1 MNELKIK
8 RSYLFRKLSFLSRN
22 TFLLNGGQ
30 LMEYREYRKNFFNKF
45 NELKK
50 SIYER
55 RVREEAELWLK
66 LQDAIL
72 SGNFSTVKRA
82 NEFARLWLEG
92 YNDYVVSLKLNM
104 QESTI
109 RQYRKQLSD
118 ELYDI
123 TGDDFF
129 SLFENFSKNEEKL
142 NKILYILFHTRK
154 NGWKGSS
161 DLIPL
166 DLYAIFKAYVINEED
181 IDFSIDDCRK
191 ELSFI
196 SRFSVQNIKE
206 EMNKLNLEK
215 LKYIIGVLE
224 GEKGTT
230 DDKYLVSKC
239 MEGDLND

>member
-1 MNELKIK
+1 MV
-8 RSYLFRKLSFLSRN
+8 
-22 TFLLNGGQ
+22 
-30 LMEYREYRKNFFNKF
+30 YREYKKNFFTKF

-72 SGNFSTVKRA
+72 SGNFSTLKRA
-82 NEFARLWLEG
+82 DEFARLWLEG
-92 YNDYVVSLKLNM
+92 YNDYAVSLKLNM

-129 SLFENFSKNEEKL
+129 SLFESFNKNKEKL
-142 NKILYILFHTRK
+142 NKILYILTHTRK

-166 DLYAIFKAYVINEED
+166 DTYTIFKSCVMNEES
-181 IDFSIDDCRK
+181 IDFSIDDCKK

-196 SRFSVQNIKE
+196 SRYSIQNIKKD
-206 EMNKLNLEK
+206 MNKLNLER
-215 LKYIIGVLE
+215 LKYVIDVLE
-224 GEKGTT
+224 GTKGTM
-230 DDKYLVSKC
+230 DDKYLVSRC
-239 MEGDLND
+239 MEGDLID

>member
-1 MNELKIK
+1 MV
-8 RSYLFRKLSFLSRN
+8 
-22 TFLLNGGQ
+22 
-30 LMEYREYRKNFFNKF
+30 YREYKKNFFTKF

-72 SGNFSTVKRA
+72 SGNFSTLKRA
-82 NEFARLWLEG
+82 DEFARLWLEG
-92 YNDYVVSLKLNM
+92 YNDYAVSLKLNM

-129 SLFENFSKNEEKL
+129 SLFESFNKNKEKL
-142 NKILYILFHTRK
+142 NKILYILSHTKK

-166 DLYAIFKAYVINEED
+166 DTYTIFKSCVMNEES
-181 IDFSIDDCRK
+181 IDFSIDDCKK

-196 SRFSVQNIKE
+196 SRYSIQNIKKD
-206 EMNKLNLEK
+206 MNKLNLER
-215 LKYIIGVLE
+215 LKYVIDVLE
-224 GEKGTT
+224 GTKGTM
-230 DDKYLVSKC
+230 DDKYLVSRC
-239 MEGDLND
+239 MEGDLID

>member
-1 MNELKIK
+1 MV
-8 RSYLFRKLSFLSRN
+8 
-22 TFLLNGGQ
+22 
-30 LMEYREYRKNFFNKF
+30 YREYKKNFFTKF

-72 SGNFSTVKRA
+72 SGNFSTLKRA
-82 NEFARLWLEG
+82 DEFARLWLEG
-92 YNDYVVSLKLNM
+92 YNDYAVSLKLNM

-129 SLFENFSKNEEKL
+129 SLFESFNKNKEKL
-142 NKILYILFHTRK
+142 NKILYILSHTKK

-166 DLYAIFKAYVINEED
+166 DTYTIFKSCVMNEES
-181 IDFSIDDCRK
+181 IDFSIDDCKK
-191 ELSFI
+191 ELSFL
-196 SRFSVQNIKE
+196 SRYSIQNIKKD
-206 EMNKLNLEK
+206 MNKLNLER
-215 LKYIIGVLE
+215 LKYVIDVLE
-224 GEKGTT
+224 GTKGTM
-230 DDKYLVSKC
+230 DDKYLVSRC
-239 MEGDLND
+239 MEGDLID